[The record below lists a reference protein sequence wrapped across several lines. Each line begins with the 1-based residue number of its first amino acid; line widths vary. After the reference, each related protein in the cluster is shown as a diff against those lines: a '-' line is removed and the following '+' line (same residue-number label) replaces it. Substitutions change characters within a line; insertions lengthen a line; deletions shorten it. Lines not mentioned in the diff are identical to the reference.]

1 METVEILQILSQGE
15 DSQNQFKKDLNNAD
29 ALAAELIAFSNTL
42 GGRIFIGVSDDG
54 EIVGLNSGDIQRINQ
69 LLSNTAS
76 QNVKPAINPL
86 TEIVTINDRRILI
99 VHVAKGNNKPYQDK
113 NGVIWVKNGADKR
126 RATSRE
132 EIQRLF
138 QESGMVH
145 ADITPAKG
153 ITLNDLD
160 MPYFKAFFQKRYG
173 KSLEEQQIPLE
184 QLISNLN
191 LGKDGILNITGALL
205 FSNSPAIR
213 LPAYIVKAAAFPG
226 TSIATEEYTDSRDI
240 TGKLADIFQ
249 QTIGFLL
256 TNTRQVQGEQGIN
269 SQGEPEIP
277 RIVLEELVTNA
288 LVHRDYFI
296 SAPVRVFVFSDRIEI
311 ISPGHLPN
319 NLTVENIKAGNSNI
333 RNPVL
338 ASFAYQI
345 LPYRGFGSG
354 IIRALENYPDIEFID
369 DRDGNLFK
377 CIIGRKKE
385 LGVRS

>member
-1 METVEILQILSQGE
+1 METIEILQILARGE
-15 DSQNQFKKDLNNAD
+15 DSKNQFKKDFTNAD

-42 GGRIFIGVSDDG
+42 GGKIFVGVDDDG
-54 EIVGLNSGDIQRINQ
+54 DPVGLKKEDIQRINQ

-86 TEIVTINDRRILI
+86 TEISTIKEKRILI
-99 VHVAKGNNKPYQDK
+99 VDVAKGNNKPYQDK

-126 RATSRE
+126 RATARE

-145 ADITPAKG
+145 ADIVPANG
-153 ITLNDLD
+153 MTITDLD
-160 MPYFKAFFQKRYG
+160 MPYFTAFFQKRYG
-173 KSLEEQQIPLE
+173 KSLEDQQVPLE
-184 QLISNLN
+184 QLITNLN

-205 FSNSPAIR
+205 FSNTPEIR
-213 LPAYIVKAAAFPG
+213 LPTYIVKAASFPG
-226 TSIATEEYTDSRDI
+226 TSIATEEYIDSRDI
-240 TGKLADIFQ
+240 TGKLSNIFQ

-256 TNTRQVQGEQGIN
+256 DNTRRIQGEQGIN
-269 SQGEPEIP
+269 SPGKPEIP

-288 LVHRDYFI
+288 IVHRDYFI

-354 IIRALENYPDIEFID
+354 IIRALEQYPDIEFID
-369 DRDGNLFK
+369 DHEGNLFK
-377 CIIGRKKE
+377 CIIRRHQINEGA
-385 LGVRS
+385 

>member
-15 DSQNQFKKDLNNAD
+15 DSQNRFKKDLNNAD

-145 ADITPAKG
+145 ADITPANG
-153 ITLNDLD
+153 ITLN
-160 MPYFKAFFQKRYG
+160 
-173 KSLEEQQIPLE
+173 
-184 QLISNLN
+184 
-191 LGKDGILNITGALL
+191 
-205 FSNSPAIR
+205 
-213 LPAYIVKAAAFPG
+213 
-226 TSIATEEYTDSRDI
+226 
-240 TGKLADIFQ
+240 
-249 QTIGFLL
+249 
-256 TNTRQVQGEQGIN
+256 
-269 SQGEPEIP
+269 
-277 RIVLEELVTNA
+277 
-288 LVHRDYFI
+288 
-296 SAPVRVFVFSDRIEI
+296 
-311 ISPGHLPN
+311 
-319 NLTVENIKAGNSNI
+319 
-333 RNPVL
+333 
-338 ASFAYQI
+338 
-345 LPYRGFGSG
+345 
-354 IIRALENYPDIEFID
+354 
-369 DRDGNLFK
+369 
-377 CIIGRKKE
+377 
-385 LGVRS
+385 

>member
-1 METVEILQILSQGE
+1 METVEILQVLAQGE
-15 DSQNQFKKDLNNAD
+15 DSKNQFKKDFTNAD
-29 ALAAELIAFSNTL
+29 ALAAELVAFSNTQ
-42 GGRIFIGVSDDG
+42 GGKIFVGVDDDG
-54 EIVGLNSGDIQRINQ
+54 EIVGLKTEDIQRINQ

-86 TEIVTINDRRILI
+86 TEISTIEEKRLLVVD
-99 VHVAKGNNKPYQDK
+99 VAKGNNKPYQDK

-126 RATSRE
+126 RATARE

-145 ADITPAKG
+145 ADITPANEMT
-153 ITLNDLD
+153 ITDLD
-160 MPYFKAFFQKRYG
+160 MPYFTAFFQKRYG
-173 KSLEEQQIPLE
+173 KSLENQQVPLE
-184 QLISNLN
+184 QLITNLN

-205 FSNSPAIR
+205 FSNTPEIR
-213 LPAYIVKAAAFPG
+213 LPSYIVKAAAFPG
-226 TSIATEEYTDSRDI
+226 TSIATEEYIDSRDI
-240 TGKLADIFQ
+240 TGKLSNIFQ

-256 TNTRQVQGEQGIN
+256 DNTKKVQGEQGIN
-269 SQGEPEIP
+269 SLGKPEIP
-277 RIVLEELVTNA
+277 RIALEELVANA

-296 SAPVRVFVFSDRIEI
+296 SAPVRVFIFSDRIEI

-354 IIRALENYPDIEFID
+354 IIRALEQYPDIEFID
-369 DRDGNLFK
+369 DREGNLFK
-377 CIIGRKKE
+377 CIIRRHQLNEEG
-385 LGVRS
+385 

>member
-1 METVEILQILSQGE
+1 METVEILQILAQGE
-15 DSQNQFKKDLNNAD
+15 DSKNQFKKDFTNAD

-42 GGRIFIGVSDDG
+42 GGKIFVGVDDDG
-54 EIVGLNSGDIQRINQ
+54 EIVGLKTEDIQRINQ

-86 TEIVTINDRRILI
+86 TEISTIEEKRILI
-99 VHVAKGNNKPYQDK
+99 VDVAKGSNKPYQDK

-126 RATSRE
+126 RATARE

-145 ADITPAKG
+145 ADITPASG
-153 ITLNDLD
+153 MTITDLD
-160 MPYFKAFFQKRYG
+160 MPYFTAFFQKRYG
-173 KSLEEQQIPLE
+173 KSLEDQQVPLE
-184 QLISNLN
+184 QLITNLN
-191 LGKDGILNITGALL
+191 LGKDGILNITAALL
-205 FSNSPAIR
+205 FSNTPEIR
-213 LPAYIVKAAAFPG
+213 LPSYILKAAAFPG
-226 TSIATEEYTDSRDI
+226 TSIATEEYIDSRDI
-240 TGKLADIFQ
+240 TGKLSNIFQ

-256 TNTRQVQGEQGIN
+256 DNTRQVQGEQGIN
-269 SQGEPEIP
+269 SPGKPEIP
-277 RIVLEELVTNA
+277 RIVLEELVANA

-319 NLTVENIKAGNSNI
+319 NLTVENIKAGNSNT

-354 IIRALENYPDIEFID
+354 IIRALEQYPDIEFID
-369 DRDGNLFK
+369 DRQGNLFK
-377 CIIGRKKE
+377 CIIRRHQINEGR
-385 LGVRS
+385 

>member
-1 METVEILQILSQGE
+1 METVEIMTILAQGE
-15 DSQNQFKKDLNNAD
+15 DSKNQFKKDFSNAD
-29 ALAAELIAFSNTL
+29 ALAAELVAFSNAL
-42 GGRIFIGVSDDG
+42 GGKIFIGVDDDG
-54 EIVGLNSGDIQRINQ
+54 AVVGLNAQNIQRINQ

-76 QNVKPAINPL
+76 QNARPSINPL
-86 TEIVTINDRRILI
+86 TEIATIDEKRILI
-99 VHVAKGNNKPYQDK
+99 VDVAKGGNKPYQDK

-138 QESGMVH
+138 QEAGMVH
-145 ADITPAKG
+145 ADIAPVNDMT
-153 ITLNDLD
+153 INDLD
-160 MPYFKAFFQKRYG
+160 IPYFKAFFQKRYG
-173 KSLEEQQIPLE
+173 KSLDEQQIPFE
-184 QLISNLN
+184 QLLSNLN
-191 LGKDGILNITGALL
+191 LGKDGVLNLTGALL

-226 TSIATEEYTDSRDI
+226 ASITAEKYIDSRDI
-240 TGKLADIFQ
+240 TGKLSDIFQ

-256 TNTRQVQGEQGIN
+256 DNTKRVQGEQGVN
-269 SQGEPEIP
+269 SLGESEIP
-277 RIVLEELVTNA
+277 RIVLEELVVNA
-288 LVHRDYFI
+288 LVHRDYFV

-354 IIRALENYPDIEFID
+354 ILRALEKYPDIEFVD
-369 DRDGNLFK
+369 DREGNLFK
-377 CIIGRKKE
+377 CVIGRKA
-385 LGVRS
+385 

>member
-1 METVEILQILSQGE
+1 METIEILQVLAQGE
-15 DSQNQFKKDLNNAD
+15 DSKNQFKKDITNAD
-29 ALAAELIAFSNTL
+29 ALAAELIAFSNTQ
-42 GGRIFIGVSDDG
+42 GGKIFVGVDDDG
-54 EIVGLNSGDIQRINQ
+54 EIVGLNVEDIQRINQ

-86 TEIVTINDRRILI
+86 TEISIIEEKRIL
-99 VHVAKGNNKPYQDK
+99 VVDVAKGNNKPYQDK

-126 RATSRE
+126 RATARE

-145 ADITPAKG
+145 ADIIPAG
-153 ITLNDLD
+153 GMTITDLD
-160 MPYFKAFFQKRYG
+160 MPYFTAFFQKRYG
-173 KSLEEQQIPLE
+173 KSLEDQQVPFE
-184 QLISNLN
+184 QLITNLN

-205 FSNSPAIR
+205 FSNAPEIR
-213 LPAYIVKAAAFPG
+213 LPSYIVKAAAFPG
-226 TSIATEEYTDSRDI
+226 TSIATEEYIDSRDI
-240 TGKLADIFQ
+240 TGKLANIFQ

-256 TNTRQVQGEQGIN
+256 DNTKHVQGEQGIN
-269 SQGEPEIP
+269 SPGRPEIP
-277 RIVLEELVTNA
+277 RIVLEELVANA
-288 LVHRDYFI
+288 IVHRDYFI
-296 SAPVRVFVFSDRIEI
+296 SAPVRVFIYSDRIEI

-354 IIRALENYPDIEFID
+354 IIRALEQYPDIEFID
-369 DRDGNLFK
+369 DREGNLFK
-377 CIIGRKKE
+377 CIIRRHQLNKE
-385 LGVRS
+385 G

>member
-1 METVEILQILSQGE
+1 METVEILQVLAQGE
-15 DSQNQFKKDLNNAD
+15 DSKNQFKKDFTNAD
-29 ALAAELIAFSNTL
+29 ALAAELVAFSNTQ
-42 GGRIFIGVSDDG
+42 GGKIFVGVDDDG
-54 EIVGLNSGDIQRINQ
+54 EIVGLKTEDIQRINQ

-86 TEIVTINDRRILI
+86 TEISTIEEKRLLVVD
-99 VHVAKGNNKPYQDK
+99 VAKGSNKPYQDK

-126 RATSRE
+126 KATARE

-145 ADITPAKG
+145 ADITPANG
-153 ITLNDLD
+153 MTITDLD
-160 MPYFKAFFQKRYG
+160 MPYFTAFFQKRYG
-173 KSLEEQQIPLE
+173 KSLENQLVPLE
-184 QLISNLN
+184 QLITNLN

-205 FSNSPAIR
+205 FSNTPEIR
-213 LPAYIVKAAAFPG
+213 LPSYIVKAAAFPG
-226 TSIATEEYTDSRDI
+226 TSIATEEYIDSRNI
-240 TGKLADIFQ
+240 TGKLSNIFQ

-256 TNTRQVQGEQGIN
+256 DNTRKVQGEQGIN
-269 SQGEPEIP
+269 SPGQPEIP
-277 RIVLEELVTNA
+277 RIALEELVANA
-288 LVHRDYFI
+288 LVHREYFI
-296 SAPVRVFVFSDRIEI
+296 SAPVRVFIFSDRIEI

-319 NLTVENIKAGNSNI
+319 NLTVENIKAGNSNT

-354 IIRALENYPDIEFID
+354 ILRALENYPDIEFID

-377 CIIGRKKE
+377 CIIWRQKAKE
-385 LGVRS
+385 VQ